1 MELEDFRLLY
11 NVWHIQKMLLDSG
24 GNPPKDGISDFPD
37 WLYANGYNVESVL
50 QYEDEA
56 SQREWLKREV
66 DEYLPIRKT
75 NRRTEDGIRN
85 HS

>member
-11 NVWHIQKMLLDSG
+11 NVWFNSRQDHHQ
-24 GNPPKDGISDFPD
+24 DFPD

-56 SQREWLKREV
+56 SQGEWLKKEM

-75 NRRTEDGIRN
+75 DRRTENGIRN